1 MASVRRIVTACL
13 LSFLAFGAASA
24 QNSGRSVSV
33 QIVATVP
40 VVLSLSLDFSAD
52 AGTTVAGYLPDA
64 GSLIPVTE
72 QGRRANAGNA
82 FEIREGARVALG
94 NARLVSNISSSYSV
108 QVHSANGGALVDER
122 GTKVTY
128 QLTLGDRTISARE
141 GSFQFAASGKSTR
154 AGTAL
159 PVGLSISSLPSGAA
173 GGFYT
178 DSLFFS
184 VSAN

>member
-1 MASVRRIVTACL
+1 MAACL
-13 LSFLAFGAASA
+13 FSFLAFQAASA

-40 VVLSLSLDFSAD
+40 TVLSLSLDFSAD
-52 AGTTVAGYLPDA
+52 AGTIVAGYLPDSGTA
-64 GSLIPVTE
+64 TQVPE
-72 QGRRANAGNA
+72 REKRAKGRNA
-82 FEIREGARVALG
+82 FEIREGTRVALG
-94 NARLVSNISSSYSV
+94 NARLISNISSSYSV

-122 GTKVTY
+122 GTKVAY
-128 QLTLGDRTISARE
+128 QLTLGDRTASARG
-141 GSFQFAASGKSTR
+141 GSFQFTASGTSTR

-159 PVGLSISSLPSGAA
+159 PVGLSISSLPADAA